1 MSDRAGLCLRYGSQ
15 LRCLLQRKSRA
26 PLGALLLKIR
36 EKQKGHPLDVLFVVR
51 EAGVEPARPC
61 EHWHLKPA
69 SLPIPPLARGLGLRF
84 VQRGI
89 HNSIGE
95 WECQGVF
102 QKSFPLKF
110 NPAFLR
116 SGDSRR
122 SRDTAGEEHA
132 CSRDSVPQKKR
143 RGSQKRELHRPAL
156 FSAGFIIA

>member
-1 MSDRAGLCLRYGSQ
+1 M
-15 LRCLLQRKSRA
+15 
-26 PLGALLLKIR
+26 KIR

-69 SLPIPPLARGLGLRF
+69 SLPIPPLARGLELRF

-89 HNSIGE
+89 YNSIGK

-102 QKSFPLKF
+102 QKSFLLKF

-116 SGDSRR
+116 SGGSRR
-122 SRDTAGEEHA
+122 SRDTAGEERA
-132 CSRDSVPQKKR
+132 CSRDSARQKKKRQVRQREPRPPAGREGAGALCQSKYR
-143 RGSQKRELHRPAL
+143 RCQKEYSPVE
-156 FSAGFIIA
+156 